1 MVKWV
6 PIKHIHHQRVQELL
20 EESIQSNQFTNGS
33 PVVQKLEQHTRTI
46 LGIDSSK
53 AVVCVSNGTVA
64 LWATVAALELYY
76 DRPLKFITQS
86 FTFPASAQ
94 GYLSGVKIVD
104 NDNEGGIDLTLVDQE
119 TCDGIIVTN
128 IFGHLV
134 NINKYVIWAE
144 QHKKFL
150 LFDNAATPFSFYK
163 GSNSCNYGTAATLS
177 FHHTKPIGFGEG
189 GAIIIDSKYERS
201 LRNIMNFGL
210 DNSALNSKWHRFG
223 GNYKMSDLQAVYI
236 LQYLENFTSIFKH
249 VTGLY
254 SYFKTT
260 IQQYSNI
267 QLFPTFS
274 DDMPFI
280 SCICIFMRNSKIAMD
295 LLLANNIYCRK
306 YYNPLLPTFNAMKF
320 FDTIVCIP
328 CNTDMTIADIDTIV
342 NLLKSV
348 G

>member
-6 PIKHIHHQRVQELL
+6 PTKQINHLRVKELL

-33 PVVQKLEQHTRTI
+33 PAVQKLEQQTRSI

-94 GYLSGVKIVD
+94 GYLSGVKIID
-104 NDNEGGIDLTLVDQE
+104 NDNEGGLDLTLVDPE
-119 TCDGIIVTN
+119 MCDGIIVTN
-128 IFGHLV
+128 VFGHLV
-134 NINKYVIWAE
+134 NIDKYVSWADKY
-144 QHKKFL
+144 KKFL
-150 LFDNAATPFSFYK
+150 LFDNAATAFSLYK

-189 GAIIIDSKYERS
+189 GAIVIDSKYERS

-210 DNSALNSKWHRFG
+210 DNTALNSKWHRFG

-236 LQYLENFTSIFKH
+236 LQYLENFTHIVDH
-249 VTGLY
+249 VTRLY
-254 SYFKTT
+254 SYFKDS
-260 IQQYSNI
+260 IHLYSKI
-267 QLFPTFS
+267 QLFPNFS
-274 DDMPFI
+274 DDIPFI
-280 SCICIFMRNSKIAMD
+280 SCICIFMRNSKEAME
-295 LLLANNIYCRK
+295 LLLSNNIYCRK

-320 FDTIVCIP
+320 FDNILCIP
-328 CNTDMTIADIDTIV
+328 CNTDMTSTDIDRIV
-342 NLLKSV
+342 SLLKSV